1 MLTAVGLLQLNEV
14 QNWDLK
20 RTPIPP
26 CLGAVLFLL
35 CVDGGLLTPTPQFG
49 DFPMHFSVEEA
60 PTEAFN
66 ILFGAAL
73 RLAQKIWKALVE
85 RGMSRTPISQLPDR
99 QQIMD
104 G

>member
-1 MLTAVGLLQLNEV
+1 
-14 QNWDLK
+14 
-20 RTPIPP
+20 
-26 CLGAVLFLL
+26 
-35 CVDGGLLTPTPQFG
+35 
-49 DFPMHFSVEEA
+49 MHFCVEEA

-66 ILFGAAL
+66 ILFGPAL

-99 QQIMD
+99 QQIVD